1 MSLPLTRFA
10 RLLAAEPGIFDY
22 FMSLNQADGANAAD
36 LFVRL
41 ADFVVGKAFDGL
53 STAQKPLNPRAN
65 HALRGLTYAPMLPDR
80 HRGLL
85 LEWMVV
91 QLAQD
96 KNAEEEAQER
106 RRLATLRQF
115 LRQMAQCW
123 DPSAGPG
130 KGKVAN
136 SHDMGFLSSLVKPE
150 AKPLTQRSSPEAKP
164 LQAQPAPTDAAA
176 AAPPPAPPRQR
187 RSCSSSRG
195 QASGSDLESGSPVH
209 HC

>member
-1 MSLPLTRFA
+1 
-10 RLLAAEPGIFDY
+10 Y
-22 FMSLNQADGANAAD
+22 FMSLHQADGAAAAD

-41 ADFVVGKAFDGL
+41 ADFVVDKAFNG
-53 STAQKPLNPRAN
+53 SMTQKAHPRAN
-65 HALRGLTYAPMLPDR
+65 PSLRGLTYAPMLAER

-85 LEWMVV
+85 LEWMVI

-96 KNAEEEAQER
+96 KNDAEEAQER

-130 KGKVAN
+130 NVAN
-136 SHDMGFLSSLVKPE
+136 SHDMGFLSSLVKPD

-164 LQAQPAPTDAAA
+164 LHAQPAPADA
-176 AAPPPAPPRQR
+176 AAPPPVPAASLLQSPAADAAPPPVPPRRR
-187 RSCSSSRG
+187 RSGSSSRLV
-195 QASGSDLESGSPVH
+195 SESESESPVH
-209 HC
+209 SP

>member
-1 MSLPLTRFA
+1 MSLH
-10 RLLAAEPGIFDY
+10 
-22 FMSLNQADGANAAD
+22 QADGAAAAD

-41 ADFVVGKAFDGL
+41 ADFVVDKAFNG
-53 STAQKPLNPRAN
+53 SMTQKAHPRAN
-65 HALRGLTYAPMLPDR
+65 PSLRGLTYAPMLAER

-85 LEWMVV
+85 LEWMVI

-96 KNAEEEAQER
+96 KNDAEEAQER

-130 KGKVAN
+130 NVAN